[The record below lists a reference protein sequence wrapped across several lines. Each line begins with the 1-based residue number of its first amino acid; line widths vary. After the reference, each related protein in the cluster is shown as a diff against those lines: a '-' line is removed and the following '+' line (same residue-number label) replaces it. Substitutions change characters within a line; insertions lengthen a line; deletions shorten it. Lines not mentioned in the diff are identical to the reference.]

1 MNRCVV
7 ALLCVSLFPWDC
19 LAEEIKSQTVK
30 KNQNEEVVMQNAS
43 NAKHDDAKKLNQ
55 HPDAQWFKTAGMG
68 LFMHFGLSSVK
79 GGELSWS
86 MYKDYADG
94 AGPSLWPPDSYYG
107 LAQQFNPQNYDANI
121 IMAAAARA
129 GFKYAVLTVRH
140 HDGYALWPSDY
151 GDFSTKQYIGG
162 RDLLRPYVEAC
173 RKYGIKVG
181 FYYSPTDWHYNPAG
195 WPWRGFPLADKN
207 FEYTP
212 WLHKEH
218 PHFADM
224 PQAELQGYMDQFYA
238 YVKGQVDELLSRYGK
253 IDLLWWDGYDWPGTV
268 DIHSKDMVTFVYS
281 LQPGIVLNPR
291 YGLWSMGWG
300 SSGGDFST
308 FEGVFPTQKPANLWE
323 YNGNLRGHWAYT
335 NESYKSSIYGA
346 STAFVLKELVTAR
359 SWGGN
364 YLPNVGPAPDGTMPQ
379 YYYNLCGELAS
390 WMEHSRE
397 SIYDVTSGPWPEKST
412 VPVTIRGDVWY
423 LHAPRQKEDDLWAN
437 EWYSCPSQAQYV
449 PRSKTAEVNDV
460 NVPASVTLL
469 RTAETLDYTYANR
482 KLTVIIPAAKTTKDV
497 DVIKVRW

>member
-43 NAKHDDAKKLNQ
+43 NAKHDDAKKPNP

-218 PHFADM
+218 PHFVDM

-238 YVKGQVDELLSRYGK
+238 YVKGQVGELLSRYGK

-300 SSGGDFST
+300 CLVVVILVHLKAF
-308 FEGVFPTQKPANLWE
+308 FPRRNPQIF
-323 YNGNLRGHWAYT
+323 GN
-335 NESYKSSIYGA
+335 
-346 STAFVLKELVTAR
+346 
-359 SWGGN
+359 
-364 YLPNVGPAPDGTMPQ
+364 TMAIFAATGRIQ
-379 YYYNLCGELAS
+379 TRAIS
-390 WMEHSRE
+390 HQFMEHRPLLCSRSLLLLVHGE
-397 SIYDVTSGPWPEKST
+397 EITCQMLALHLMGQCRSI
-412 VPVTIRGDVWY
+412 
-423 LHAPRQKEDDLWAN
+423 
-437 EWYSCPSQAQYV
+437 
-449 PRSKTAEVNDV
+449 
-460 NVPASVTLL
+460 
-469 RTAETLDYTYANR
+469 
-482 KLTVIIPAAKTTKDV
+482 IIIFV
-497 DVIKVRW
+497 GS